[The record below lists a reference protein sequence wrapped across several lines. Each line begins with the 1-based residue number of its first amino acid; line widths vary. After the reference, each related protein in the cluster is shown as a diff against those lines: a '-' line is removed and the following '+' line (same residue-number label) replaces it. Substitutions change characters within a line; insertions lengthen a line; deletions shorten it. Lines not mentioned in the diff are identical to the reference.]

1 MLCCTTRERPEHGR
15 DEAGRRA
22 PPFPASFGVS
32 TADQYGDVDPA
43 PIDRCGALP
52 WHLAARRLAI
62 RRGHRRTGI
71 QSPQRRLRPSARQAG
86 AGRLQLG
93 PPAPHAG
100 WAAPSAMGHRPRL
113 LDPGGQRAVVGHDHR
128 LHHPDGGVVDARP
141 EPGRKVAA
149 MAGYRTPLARVR
161 GLGSAK
167 DGTEHFLRQR
177 VTAIANIFL
186 VSFGILSIVRLAGA
200 DYLTVRRTLAEP
212 LNTIALLLLILS
224 GVVHMRIGMQT
235 IIEDYVH
242 ADGYKVLALLINTF
256 FAVVVGLASAYAV
269 LKLSFGA

>member
-1 MLCCTTRERPEHGR
+1 
-15 DEAGRRA
+15 
-22 PPFPASFGVS
+22 
-32 TADQYGDVDPA
+32 
-43 PIDRCGALP
+43 
-52 WHLAARRLAI
+52 
-62 RRGHRRTGI
+62 
-71 QSPQRRLRPSARQAG
+71 
-86 AGRLQLG
+86 
-93 PPAPHAG
+93 
-100 WAAPSAMGHRPRL
+100 
-113 LDPGGQRAVVGHDHR
+113 
-128 LHHPDGGVVDARP
+128 
-141 EPGRKVAA
+141 

-167 DGTEHFLRQR
+167 DGTEQFLRQR

-186 VSFGILSIVRLAGA
+186 VSFGVLIIVRLAGA

>member
-1 MLCCTTRERPEHGR
+1 
-15 DEAGRRA
+15 
-22 PPFPASFGVS
+22 
-32 TADQYGDVDPA
+32 
-43 PIDRCGALP
+43 
-52 WHLAARRLAI
+52 
-62 RRGHRRTGI
+62 
-71 QSPQRRLRPSARQAG
+71 
-86 AGRLQLG
+86 
-93 PPAPHAG
+93 
-100 WAAPSAMGHRPRL
+100 
-113 LDPGGQRAVVGHDHR
+113 
-128 LHHPDGGVVDARP
+128 
-141 EPGRKVAA
+141 

-186 VSFGILSIVRLAGA
+186 VSFGILIIVRLAGA

-256 FAVVVGLASAYAV
+256 FAAVVGLASAYAV

>member
-1 MLCCTTRERPEHGR
+1 
-15 DEAGRRA
+15 
-22 PPFPASFGVS
+22 
-32 TADQYGDVDPA
+32 
-43 PIDRCGALP
+43 
-52 WHLAARRLAI
+52 
-62 RRGHRRTGI
+62 
-71 QSPQRRLRPSARQAG
+71 
-86 AGRLQLG
+86 
-93 PPAPHAG
+93 
-100 WAAPSAMGHRPRL
+100 
-113 LDPGGQRAVVGHDHR
+113 
-128 LHHPDGGVVDARP
+128 
-141 EPGRKVAA
+141 

-186 VSFGILSIVRLAGA
+186 VSFGILIIVRLAGA

-235 IIEDYVH
+235 IIEDFVH

-256 FAVVVGLASAYAV
+256 FAAVVGLASAYAV

>member
-1 MLCCTTRERPEHGR
+1 
-15 DEAGRRA
+15 
-22 PPFPASFGVS
+22 
-32 TADQYGDVDPA
+32 
-43 PIDRCGALP
+43 
-52 WHLAARRLAI
+52 
-62 RRGHRRTGI
+62 
-71 QSPQRRLRPSARQAG
+71 
-86 AGRLQLG
+86 
-93 PPAPHAG
+93 
-100 WAAPSAMGHRPRL
+100 
-113 LDPGGQRAVVGHDHR
+113 
-128 LHHPDGGVVDARP
+128 
-141 EPGRKVAA
+141 

-167 DGTEHFLRQR
+167 DGTEQFLRQR

-186 VSFGILSIVRLAGA
+186 VSFGILIIVRLAGA

-256 FAVVVGLASAYAV
+256 FAAVVGLASAYAV

>member
-1 MLCCTTRERPEHGR
+1 MP
-15 DEAGRRA
+15 
-22 PPFPASFGVS
+22 
-32 TADQYGDVDPA
+32 
-43 PIDRCGALP
+43 
-52 WHLAARRLAI
+52 
-62 RRGHRRTGI
+62 
-71 QSPQRRLRPSARQAG
+71 
-86 AGRLQLG
+86 
-93 PPAPHAG
+93 
-100 WAAPSAMGHRPRL
+100 
-113 LDPGGQRAVVGHDHR
+113 
-128 LHHPDGGVVDARP
+128 
-141 EPGRKVAA
+141 
-149 MAGYRTPLARVR
+149 GYRTPLARVR

-167 DGTEHFLRQR
+167 DGTEQFLRQR

-186 VSFGILSIVRLAGA
+186 VSFGILIIVRLAGA

-256 FAVVVGLASAYAV
+256 FAAVVGLASAYAV